1 MLTDPQEDYRQM
13 DFSLPP
19 QERKEKSM
27 ISAVFFNRKENVPHI
42 ILYENSIKKG
52 P

>member
-27 ISAVFFNRKENVPHI
+27 ISAVFLIEKRMYHI
-42 ILYENSIKKG
+42 LFYMKTA
-52 P
+52 